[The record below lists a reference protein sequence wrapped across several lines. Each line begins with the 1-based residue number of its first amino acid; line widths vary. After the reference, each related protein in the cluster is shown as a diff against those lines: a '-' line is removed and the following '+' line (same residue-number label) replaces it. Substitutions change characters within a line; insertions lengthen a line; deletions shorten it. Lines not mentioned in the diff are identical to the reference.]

1 MYITNNINALTIQ
14 KYTAKENKTM
24 KNLSSGLRI
33 NTAADDAAGL
43 SISEKMRAQIRG
55 LAQAEE
61 NVQDAIS
68 LVQTAEG
75 GLGEIHSMLAR
86 MRELAVQSANGSY
99 TDTDRQYINDE
110 IDQLKQQI
118 DNIAHYTEFN
128 TIKLL
133 DGSLDK
139 PSTPILPP
147 EPEPVPPPEPE
158 PPEPEPI
165 PPSPPTP
172 PPPTPPALP
181 NINFDSVKNKYA
193 DSHIGVKAKRID
205 NVDFSNIKDGSKIT
219 IEGVSFE
226 FDTDGV
232 VDSTSIA
239 VNLSGIGET
248 DYIGMA
254 NKFKEA
260 FEKSS
265 LYAGASAT
273 PPTKHLELDVRI
285 PNLID
290 SKIVEISV
298 KDALGDFIADG
309 KGIEIIYSPTN
320 LSNSPPSTVESIVV
334 TPNLNNPADPTDPSS
349 WAERRDIID
358 FSTIE
363 DESIIFIQ
371 GVKFEFDRDG
381 NTEDG
386 SVKVDI
392 SDIAK
397 DGKIFDDYVK
407 MALRLSDTLLN
418 YDFDADGYSGE
429 IDIYVDDT
437 LGKGALIELRYN
449 DLGGIVPNGQCI
461 DVKYYPPALAP
472 ISASITS
479 LSFKQNYIESYE
491 KYNKP
496 ISNVPNKQA
505 DNKNVESNNK
515 SIDIDKNIEST
526 DDNMSEEILNDNYGI
541 VFQVGAN
548 TGISLKVT
556 IEGATTEC
564 LGINDAVVTTIDNAG
579 KTITSVDNAINK
591 VSDTRAK
598 LGAVQNRLE
607 STFNNLSVAEE
618 NLTAAESRIRDC
630 DYSKEMVSFFKQDVM
645 TQVAQTMLAQANE
658 EPKNV
663 LQLLK

>member
-1 MYITNNINALTIQ
+1 MKLRIANNINALTIQ
-14 KYTAKENKTM
+14 RHSRKENKTM
-24 KNLSSGLRI
+24 KKLSSGLRI

-133 DGSLDK
+133 DGSLDRPK
-139 PSTPILPP
+139 PPIPPP

-172 PPPTPPALP
+172 PTPTPPALP
-181 NINFDSVKNKYA
+181 NISFDSVKNKYA
-193 DSHIGVKAKRID
+193 DSDIGVKAKRTD
-205 NVDFSNIKDGSKIT
+205 NVDFSNIVDGSKIT
-219 IEGVSFE
+219 IEGVCFE

-232 VDSTSIA
+232 VDSASIA
-239 VNLSGIGET
+239 VNLSGISGT
-248 DYIGMA
+248 DYIAMA
-254 NKFKEA
+254 NRFKET
-260 FEKSS
+260 FEKST
-265 LYAGASAT
+265 LYSGASVT
-273 PPTKHLELDVRI
+273 PPTKHLELGVRI
-285 PNLID
+285 SNPAD
-290 SKIVEISV
+290 SKTIEISV
-298 KDALGDFIADG
+298 KDSLGDFIANG

-320 LSNSPPSTVESIVV
+320 LSNSPPSTI
-334 TPNLNNPADPTDPSS
+334 PNVKGEIGLDMPAHSGMYAIREDT
-349 WAERRDIID
+349 ID

-371 GVKFEFDRDG
+371 GKKFEFDRDG
-381 NTEDG
+381 TIEDG
-386 SVKVDI
+386 SIAIDI
-392 SDIAK
+392 SDINK
-397 DGKIFDDYVK
+397 DGKTPIDYEEMV
-407 MALRLSDTLLN
+407 LRFCDKVHEQ
-418 YDFDADGYSGE
+418 DFDNDGSLY
-429 IDIYVDDT
+429 DIIVFYDNT
-437 LGKGALIELRYN
+437 LPNKSSIKLEYN
-449 DLGGIVPNGQCI
+449 DAKYILPSGQSI
-461 DVKYYPPALAP
+461 DVKYYPPLLSSTA
-472 ISASITS
+472 ITN
-479 LSFKQNYIESYE
+479 LNFKQKYTESYE
-491 KYNKP
+491 KYNKTVTNN
-496 ISNVPNKQA
+496 ISKQTA
-505 DNKNVESNNK
+505 
-515 SIDIDKNIEST
+515 SIDISNI
-526 DDNMSEEILNDNYGI
+526 DILNNNIIANDNIPEEVLGNEFGI
-541 VFQVGAN
+541 IFQIGAN

>member
-14 KYTAKENKTM
+14 KYTRKESKTM

-133 DGSLDK
+133 DGSLDRPK
-139 PSTPILPP
+139 PPIPPP

-172 PPPTPPALP
+172 PTPTPPALP
-181 NINFDSVKNKYA
+181 NISFDSVKNKYA
-193 DSHIGVKAKRID
+193 DSDIGVKAKRID
-205 NVDFSNIKDGSKIT
+205 NVDFSNIVDGSKIT
-219 IEGVSFE
+219 IEGVCFE

-239 VNLSGIGET
+239 VNLSSISET
-248 DYIGMA
+248 DYISMA
-254 NKFKEA
+254 NKFKEV

-265 LYAGASAT
+265 LYQGASDT
-273 PPTKHLELDVRI
+273 PPTKHLELGVRI
-285 PNLID
+285 SNPAD
-290 SKIVEISV
+290 SKTIEISV
-298 KDALGDFIADG
+298 KDSLGDFIANG

-320 LSNSPPSTVESIVV
+320 LSDSPPPTLESIVV
-334 TPNLNNPADPTDPSS
+334 TPNSNTPTTPGS
-349 WAERRDIID
+349 WAERRDKID

-363 DESIIFIQ
+363 EESIIFVQ
-371 GVKFEFDRDG
+371 GIKFEFDRDG
-381 NTEDG
+381 DTEDG
-386 SVKVDI
+386 SIKIDI
-392 SDIAK
+392 SDISK
-397 DGKIFDDYVK
+397 EGKTFDDYVE
-407 MALRLSDTLLN
+407 MALRLSYTILD
-418 YDFDADGYSGE
+418 YDFDGDGYGGE

-437 LGKGALIELRYN
+437 LGEGNLIELRYN
-449 DLGGIVPNGQCI
+449 DLGGIIPDSQVI
-461 DVKYYPPALAP
+461 DVKYYPPVLT
-472 ISASITS
+472 STTS
-479 LSFKQNYIESYE
+479 LSFKQKYIEAYE

-496 ISNVPNKQA
+496 VTNVSNKQV
-505 DNKNVESNNK
+505 DNIN
-515 SIDIDKNIEST
+515 KNIESNNESINIGK
-526 DDNMSEEILNDNYGI
+526 DIVSIEDNMQKEILNDNYGLI
-541 VFQVGAN
+541 FQVGAN

>member
-1 MYITNNINALTIQ
+1 MKLRIANNINALTIQ
-14 KYTAKENKTM
+14 RHSRKENKTM
-24 KNLSSGLRI
+24 KKLSSGLRI

-133 DGSLDK
+133 DGSLDRPK
-139 PSTPILPP
+139 PPIPPP

-172 PPPTPPALP
+172 PTPTPPALP
-181 NINFDSVKNKYA
+181 NISFDSVKNKYA
-193 DSHIGVKAKRID
+193 DSDIGVKAKRTD
-205 NVDFSNIKDGSKIT
+205 NVDFSNIVDGSKIT
-219 IEGVSFE
+219 IEGVCFE

-232 VDSTSIA
+232 VDSASIA
-239 VNLSGIGET
+239 VNLSGINGT
-248 DYIGMA
+248 DYIAMA
-254 NKFKEA
+254 NKFKET
-260 FEKSS
+260 FEKST
-265 LYAGASAT
+265 LYSGASAI
-273 PPTKHLELDVRI
+273 PPTKHLELGVRI
-285 PNLID
+285 PNPAD
-290 SKIVEISV
+290 SKTIEISV
-298 KDALGDFIADG
+298 KDSLGDFIANG

-320 LSNSPPSTVESIVV
+320 LSNSPPPTLESIVV
-334 TPNLNNPADPTDPSS
+334 TPSLNTPTAPGS
-349 WAERRDIID
+349 WAERRDKID

-371 GVKFEFDRDG
+371 GIKFEFDRDG
-381 NTEDG
+381 DTEDG
-386 SVKVDI
+386 SIKIDI
-392 SDIAK
+392 SDIPK
-397 DGKIFDDYVK
+397 DGKTFDDYVE
-407 MALRLSDTLLN
+407 MAWRLSDTLLD
-418 YDFDADGYSGE
+418 YDFDTDGYGGE

-437 LGKGALIELRYN
+437 LGEGNLIELRYN
-449 DLGGIVPNGQCI
+449 DLGSIVPNGQYI
-461 DVKYYPPALAP
+461 DVKYYPPV
-472 ISASITS
+472 STSSTS
-479 LSFKQNYIESYE
+479 LSFKQKYIESYE

-496 ISNVPNKQA
+496 VTNVFNKQV
-505 DNKNVESNNK
+505 DNINKNIEFNSE
-515 SIDIDKNIEST
+515 SIDIGKNIA
-526 DDNMSEEILNDNYGI
+526 DNVQKEILNDNYGLI
-541 VFQVGAN
+541 FQVGAN